1 MITTAKAA
9 VNLNGEKTM
18 DQVHADLDRYF
29 EREEYL
35 TYLNE
40 ELEKSMIQSPAEAM
54 EIILDQ
60 MFRGKNQSYE
70 VLATATKFL
79 ADHFKIGNDID
90 FDESE
95 ITMTYDK
102 EVEKKVEKEVGRNK
116 EDNKRMLKWVRDI
129 EHEVYGEDSLDTF
142 SIDGA
147 LSSLS
152 WILGMHRP
160 SNKNVNI
167 KRKV

>member
-1 MITTAKAA
+1 
-9 VNLNGEKTM
+9 M
-18 DQVHADLDRYF
+18 DPVHADLDRYF

-40 ELEKSMIQSPAEAM
+40 ELDKSMIQSPKEAM

-70 VLATATKFL
+70 VLVTAAKFL
-79 ADHFKIGNDID
+79 ADHFKAGDDID

-95 ITMTYDK
+95 IAMTYDN
-102 EVEKKVEKEVGRNK
+102 EVQKKVEKEIGKNK
-116 EDNKRMLKWVRDI
+116 EDNKLMLKWVRDI
-129 EHEVYGEDSLDTF
+129 EQEIYGEDSIDSFSLDT
-142 SIDGA
+142 S

-152 WILGMHRP
+152 WMLGLNRP
-160 SNKNVNI
+160 SNKNIKI